1 MEAGGTRPYY
11 RCRVQLRKKKR
22 KVCFQDPTFEG
33 KTLILHALPNQAHN
47 ATRNPTKFYQ
57 LTDDEEESKDSD
69 HDVEGGVRQNKAQKK
84 DKKKREWRSTGRRV
98 KDKDWHYCKTPCEHV
113 TEGQTGFKSRPL
125 LGDHADAEFLRKQL
139 AARQVIVG
147 RNKQVSELKV
157 ILVSYLQL
165 TLLGMEAAVDMLFAR
180 YVNVQSLAAAKCVFA
195 TSGPEQSNYL
205 RASHEAIS
213 NPAAVEPP
221 RLKSCCQD
229 CIAKQKTCPQ
239 KKPCYHGIQPM
250 ILILA
255 YAFAAHWCSS
265 SWRRKYEQ
273 LKKSRNAESGNPEY
287 TTRQSEDNRSKNEE
301 RLRDTEERDL
311 EKDEDGN
318 PGAGAGA
325 ADATSPPT
333 ATNVREVYDA
343 MEEDE
348 DAADAASPSTATKVR
363 EVDDAMEK
371 DEDKLVAALRMSMGA
386 SVDLTPSQP
395 STSAEPA
402 PAPRAGAYAASP
414 PTATNVAADAA
425 SHSTATD
432 NSAQGPES
440 TTAAAAAASIEAA
453 AASTAAATS
462 AAQAAEAAAQVA
474 EAAAQAA
481 AAASGE
487 GDDAMEEDEDE
498 LEAALRMSMG
508 ASVDLTPSQ
517 PSTSADPA
525 PAPRAGAGAA
535 DDASPSTATKV
546 DRGEFFRLAAQEVLA
561 NESIEQLKARFLS
574 VGRSWK
580 KFSRQEPESFRIN
593 LLCGLL
599 NLEGHGLLEAEVEE
613 MIKQKADEPLANDP
627 LPQLSDTDPDDLP
640 HSDILELGRNAAKK
654 VLENVSDD
662 DLWNRCA
669 KSPRGDR
676 PSRCDMLMMLLDIDK
691 DGKIWTENFS
701 EHEVSQFQDLMTR
714 SKFAR
719 QRRRQQQNVM
729 MHAKD
734 CHADRYC
741 KPQCHQVSSQVCR
754 RLVGL
759 YVAPSSIPG
768 AGLGLFLTEDI
779 VEGQDLTFY
788 GNLIAF

>member
-180 YVNVQSLAAAKCVFA
+180 YVNVQSLAAATCVFA

-205 RASHEAIS
+205 RASHEA

-440 TTAAAAAASIEAA
+440 TTAAAASIEAA

-487 GDDAMEEDEDE
+487 RDDAMEEDEDE

-535 DDASPSTATKV
+535 DDPSTATKV

-574 VGRSWK
+574 VGRGWK

>member
-395 STSAEPA
+395 STSA
-402 PAPRAGAYAASP
+402 
-414 PTATNVAADAA
+414 
-425 SHSTATD
+425 
-432 NSAQGPES
+432 
-440 TTAAAAAASIEAA
+440 
-453 AASTAAATS
+453 
-462 AAQAAEAAAQVA
+462 
-474 EAAAQAA
+474 
-481 AAASGE
+481 
-487 GDDAMEEDEDE
+487 
-498 LEAALRMSMG
+498 
-508 ASVDLTPSQ
+508 
-517 PSTSADPA
+517 DPA